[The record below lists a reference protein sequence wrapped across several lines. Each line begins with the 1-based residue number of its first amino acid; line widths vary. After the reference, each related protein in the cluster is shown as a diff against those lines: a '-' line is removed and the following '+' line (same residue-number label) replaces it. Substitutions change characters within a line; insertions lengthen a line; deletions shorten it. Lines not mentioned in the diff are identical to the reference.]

1 VASGLD
7 TDDVNLD
14 GEMALHSKDGKTF
27 KVSKRAAMM
36 SQLVKTAVET
46 DKDAKEVT
54 LYHIESPIV
63 EKVIQYMNY
72 HVNHPPRKLEKPLKS
87 GNLRE
92 LVDEFDAKFT
102 DVDQETMFKLLLAA
116 NYMDVK
122 SLLLLMCAKVA
133 SLMKGKTPDQIRKT
147 FNIRSDYTPE
157 EEEEVRREHKD
168 LLE

>member
-1 VASGLD
+1 
-7 TDDVNLD
+7 VNLD

-92 LVDEFDAKFT
+92 LVDEFRCKIYGCGSGNHVQIVAGCQLHGREKLT
-102 DVDQETMFKLLLAA
+102 APDVC
-116 NYMDVK
+116 K
-122 SLLLLMCAKVA
+122 S
-133 SLMKGKTPDQIRKT
+133 GF
-147 FNIRSDYTPE
+147 FNERQNTRSDTQD
-157 EEEEVRREHKD
+157 V
-168 LLE
+168 